1 MNDKLMDLTKKM
13 CMCTYISIF
22 IIILFIMSP
31 LNNFVKTSAI
41 MKVVVL
47 IILGYTLYLSI
58 HQNIFLQKNV
68 NMNPKI
74 VTQVNTNVICSYI
87 FTLFLLVLFFFVVK
101 DLVKKLINQ

>member
-1 MNDKLMDLTKKM
+1 MNDKLMDVTKKM

-31 LNNFVKTSAI
+31 LNNFVKTSAF
-41 MKVVVL
+41 MKGVVL

-58 HQNIFLQKNV
+58 YQNIFLQKNI

-87 FTLFLLVLFFFVVK
+87 FTLFVFVLFFFVIK
-101 DLVKKLINQ
+101 DLVKNLIK